1 MAHRNAESIVRD
13 VIARIDAAWRQKQ
26 FDDLADCFHEHA
38 AICGPGY
45 VPYAT
50 GSTACANSY
59 REFALNASVLSY
71 SESGH
76 ALRMFDHT
84 AVYTFRW
91 TMTYQREQGPKQERG
106 TDQLVFSNT
115 SGQWQVVFR
124 YAFFEPSD

>member
-59 REFALNASVLSY
+59 REFELNASVLSY

-91 TMTYQREQGPKQERG
+91 TMTYQREQAPEARAWHRSACVLQRKRAMASCISIRI
-106 TDQLVFSNT
+106 L
-115 SGQWQVVFR
+115 
-124 YAFFEPSD
+124 